1 MMGFVDRYARALG
14 ASNLKDRQAE
24 PLIAAAFA
32 AASATGELG
41 PLLLRVKYV
50 DDPMRAPGNL
60 TRLLRLWSAHVAKR
74 GRARKWASE
83 KTSWD
88 AQAAQTLYRTVAEL
102 SLAHWLDGACRSC
115 GGSGQHDNDACR
127 ACEGRGEA
135 PVLHPGAFVRER
147 VKDMVSELHG
157 IASDHAAQA
166 NARLH
171 GRKHADP
178 KP

>member
-1 MMGFVDRYARALG
+1 MEFVDRYARALG
-14 ASNLKDRQAE
+14 ASNLQDRQTE

-60 TRLLRLWSAHVAKR
+60 AQLLRLWTVHVAKH

-88 AQAAQTLYRTVAEL
+88 AQTAQNLYRTVAEL
-102 SLAHWLDGACRSC
+102 SLAHWLDGACTSC

-127 ACEGRGEA
+127 DCEGRGEA
-135 PVLHPGAFVRER
+135 PVQHPGAFVRER

-157 IASDHAAQA
+157 IASDHAARA

-171 GRKHADP
+171 GRKHAIP